1 MNEVDIGRDFEWP
14 WFGYVAVAPGLRART
29 RCPARRRRCS
39 GWAPSWGAPDQQTSV
54 RCPDCSGPSSKDPTC
69 PGAGQ
74 QQAASE
80 HHKGATGCAG
90 GREKALTSGR
100 HEGAAGN
107 EVVAVTQG
115 QGRRG
120 GRSRDRWPRGCSTR
134 ARASDGLRW
143 RPSCRW
149 RARHHAGGRAAGRP
163 KGQHPARPGLRS
175 RAPRRSGRAPAPWPP
190 GTRGQRTEQQKGP
203 GRRRRDE
210 EENGLPA
217 GPGHVGS
224 DQTAAEPLAT
234 RRCLAHDRPVHAARL
249 DRFIARAPV

>member
-1 MNEVDIGRDFEWP
+1 MAR
-14 WFGYVAVAPGLRART
+14 LRR
-29 RCPARRRRCS
+29 
-39 GWAPSWGAPDQQTSV
+39 
-54 RCPDCSGPSSKDPTC
+54 
-69 PGAGQ
+69 
-74 QQAASE
+74 
-80 HHKGATGCAG
+80 GCARLAG
-90 GREKALTSGR
+90 PYQVPGPPAALLR
-100 HEGAAGN
+100 VGA
-107 EVVAVTQG
+107 VVGSTGPADLGAV
-115 QGRRG
+115 
-120 GRSRDRWPRGCSTR
+120 PRLLGAVKQR
-134 ARASDGLRW
+134 PDGLRW

-163 KGQHPARPGLRS
+163 EGQHPARPGLRS

-234 RRCLAHDRPVHAARL
+234 RRCLAHDRPVHADRL
-249 DRFIARAPV
+249 DRFIACAPV